1 MIYRNL
7 FLSFLVS
14 IFSFVP
20 LGMNAGM
27 MMPNMNMED
36 FERELAEANRAIE
49 EYVSS
54 LSPEEQA
61 AFNQSVADMTQ
72 MFENMSEDD
81 FEKFLGEMFADEP
94 MMMEPNPFDTAQTM
108 QQEEVEPEV
117 ILSTED
123 KKKVETA
130 LAVLDDI
137 IKQSNIFLVMVNSSS
152 DLPSSIDQWAEKDS
166 ITNWQSGT
174 TWVKFKTEIES
185 FIQKLYK
192 AEDQDLTTKK
202 YKYLFELI
210 ADEALYNNLIQLR
223 TELNSVV
230 PTIEIPEFGVQKLTS
245 EVKTAI
251 KKLLGKYT
259 ESFYLL
265 GIPKALDDL
274 FTKYAPEEEKIK
286 TAEEA
291 ATKRAQEMSRMTRTP
306 AANTQAGTEEMDYGY
321 GDYYGGGYDNYYPYG
336 NDYGYGGYGDY
347 GYSPDYGSYGGGDYG
362 SGGGRSGGSSGG
374 GDDNIGRAGNAPEKE
389 DKEDKDKKEKE
400 KKDKITPDY
409 ELDTAVRDIKKD
421 LEDIKDAFADIETET
436 ETGTEKR
443 PSKLTNLAEQI
454 QKDEKI
460 DEGLVGITLPRIIN
474 KKLGNIDKSLTKIN
488 DKAGKLSADALAYYK
503 KQVTKLFN
511 DYEKELDSLDDIANA
526 FTTPEDIKK
535 ESDQPHL
542 HTTKD
547 KKEEKKN
554 IADLPAI
561 TRWAYFGGSADELN
575 EDDSKL
581 KETIS
586 PVSLFDIRDRVTE
599 IRNKAKS
606 FKAKSFK
613 AKTAKA
619 PKKAKPEESAD
630 ILEFP
635 AAPAL

>member
-1 MIYRNL
+1 MVYRNL

-14 IFSFVP
+14 IFCSIP
-20 LGMNAGM
+20 LGTNAGM

-49 EYVSS
+49 EYVAS

-72 MFENMSEDD
+72 MFESMSEDD

-94 MMMEPNPFDTAQTM
+94 MMMEPNPFDIEPTT
-108 QQEEVEPEV
+108 QQEEVAPEV
-117 ILSTED
+117 VLSTED
-123 KKKVETA
+123 RKKVETA
-130 LAVLDDI
+130 IAILDDI
-137 IKQSNIFLVMVNSSS
+137 IKQSNLFLVMVNSSS
-152 DLPSSIDQWAEKDS
+152 DLPSSINQWSEKGS
-166 ITNWQSGT
+166 IANWQSGT
-174 TWVKFKTEIES
+174 TWVKFKTEIEN

-192 AEDQDLTTKK
+192 AEEQDLTTKK

-223 TELNSVV
+223 TELNATV
-230 PTIEIPEFGVQKLTS
+230 PGIEIPEFGVQKLTS

-251 KKLLGKYT
+251 KNILGKYA
-259 ESFYLL
+259 ESFSLL

-274 FTKYAPEEEKIK
+274 FAKYAPEEEKIK
-286 TAEEA
+286 AAEEA
-291 ATKRAQEMSRMTRTP
+291 ATKRAQETARMTRNP
-306 AANTQAGTEEMDYGY
+306 AAHTQAGTEEMDYGY
-321 GDYYGGGYDNYYPYG
+321 GDYYGGGYDNYPYG
-336 NDYGYGGYGDY
+336 GDYGYGGYGSPYDY

-362 SGGGRSGGSSGG
+362 SGGGRSGGSGDSGQ
-374 GDDNIGRAGNAPEKE
+374 DNVGRAGTSEKE
-389 DKEDKDKKEKE
+389 NKEEKEKKEKE
-400 KKDKITPDY
+400 KKEKVTPDY

-443 PSKLTNLAEQI
+443 PSKLTNLVEHI

-460 DEGLVGITLPRIIN
+460 DEGLAGITLPRIIN

-488 DKAGKLSADALAYYK
+488 DKAGKLDADALAYYK
-503 KQVTKLFN
+503 KQVTKLFS
-511 DYEKELDSLDDIANA
+511 DYEKELDSLTDIANA
-526 FTTPEDIKK
+526 FTTPKDIEK
-535 ESDQPHL
+535 EEEQPHL
-542 HTTKD
+542 HAKKD

-554 IADLPAI
+554 IIELPKL
-561 TRWAYFGGSADELN
+561 TQWAYFGGSADDLSE
-575 EDDSKL
+575 EEAKL

-586 PVSLFDIRDRVTE
+586 PVSLFNIRDKVTE
-599 IRNKAKS
+599 IRDKAKT
-606 FKAKSFK
+606 FK

-619 PKKAKPEESAD
+619 PKKAKSEASAD
-630 ILEFP
+630 ILEMP
-635 AAPAL
+635 APPAF